1 MASLVTLWC
10 PERDASASGIGS
22 RRETCNV
29 RGMAD
34 HDLGDRFAAV
44 AREFGEHVTE
54 VATLDHAVLVA
65 KEIIDGCDHA
75 GVTLVHARRP
85 VETAAATGEIAIRAD
100 QLQYELGEGPCLDS
114 ARNQVVT
121 LSADLLTET
130 RWPRWAP
137 TASAELGVRSILC
150 FQLFTSQNS
159 YGALNLYSERPD
171 AFGVD
176 DQAVG
181 MALAAHVAVAL
192 AATRAIESRD
202 LAIARRTII
211 GQAEGI
217 LMERFT
223 LDADQAFSVLRRV
236 SQDSQ
241 RKLYEVAADLVR
253 TGELPSDTTSSTT
266 RKKRRQRPS

>member
-1 MASLVTLWC
+1 MVSLVTLWC
-10 PERDASASGIGS
+10 PEWDASASGIGS

-44 AREFGEHVTE
+44 AREFGEQVTE

-137 TASAELGVRSILC
+137 TAS
-150 FQLFTSQNS
+150 
-159 YGALNLYSERPD
+159 
-171 AFGVD
+171 
-176 DQAVG
+176 
-181 MALAAHVAVAL
+181 
-192 AATRAIESRD
+192 
-202 LAIARRTII
+202 
-211 GQAEGI
+211 
-217 LMERFT
+217 
-223 LDADQAFSVLRRV
+223 
-236 SQDSQ
+236 
-241 RKLYEVAADLVR
+241 
-253 TGELPSDTTSSTT
+253 
-266 RKKRRQRPS
+266 

>member
-1 MASLVTLWC
+1 
-10 PERDASASGIGS
+10 
-22 RRETCNV
+22 
-29 RGMAD
+29 MAD

-44 AREFGEHVTE
+44 ARQFGEQVTE
-54 VATLDHAVLVA
+54 IATLDHAVA
-65 KEIIDGCDHA
+65 IAREIIAGCDHA
-75 GVTLVHARRP
+75 GVTLLHARKP
-85 VETAAATGEIAIRAD
+85 VETAAATSEIAVRGD

-114 ARNQVVT
+114 VRNHVVT
-121 LSADLLTET
+121 LSNDLLTES

-137 TASAELGVRSILC
+137 MASTVLGIRSMLC
-150 FQLFTSQNS
+150 FQLFTTQSS
-159 YGALNLYSERPD
+159 YGALNLYSDRPD
-171 AFGVD
+171 AFDAD

-192 AATRAIESRD
+192 ASTRAIESRD

-217 LMERFT
+217 LMERFS

-253 TGELPSDTTSSTT
+253 TGRLPSEPEPSPK
-266 RKKRRQRPS
+266 KKRRTSPS

>member
-1 MASLVTLWC
+1 
-10 PERDASASGIGS
+10 
-22 RRETCNV
+22 
-29 RGMAD
+29 MAD

-44 AREFGEHVTE
+44 AREFGEQVTE
-54 VATLDHAVLVA
+54 VATLEHAVAVA
-65 KEIIDGCDHA
+65 QEIIDGCDHA

-85 VETAAATGEIAIRAD
+85 VETAAATSEIAVRAD

-114 ARNQVVT
+114 ARNHVVT
-121 LSADLLTET
+121 LSTDLLTES

-150 FQLFTSQNS
+150 FQLFTTQSS

-171 AFGVD
+171 AFGAD

-181 MALAAHVAVAL
+181 MALAAHVAVAV
-192 AATRAIESRD
+192 AAIRAIESRD

-217 LMERFT
+217 LMERFS

-253 TGELPSDTTSSTT
+253 TGELPADASPRPLARNGASPELTLRPDQPPETSV
-266 RKKRRQRPS
+266 RRALGGAERRSGRFTA

>member
-1 MASLVTLWC
+1 MV
-10 PERDASASGIGS
+10 
-22 RRETCNV
+22 
-29 RGMAD
+29 D

-44 AREFGEHVTE
+44 AREFGEQVTE
-54 VATLDHAVLVA
+54 IATLDHAVVVA
-65 KEIIDGCDHA
+65 REIIVGCDHA

-100 QLQYELGEGPCLDS
+100 QLQYELAEGPCLDS
-114 ARNQVVT
+114 VRNHEVT
-121 LSADLLTET
+121 LSPDLLSES

-137 TASAELGVRSILC
+137 AASAALGIRSILC
-150 FQLFTSQNS
+150 FQLFTTQSS
-159 YGALNLYSERPD
+159 YGALNLYSERSD
-171 AFGVD
+171 AFDGD

-202 LAIARRTII
+202 LAIARRTTI

-217 LMERFT
+217 LMERFS

-236 SQDSQ
+236 SQDTQ

-253 TGELPSDTTSSTT
+253 TGELPAESTSTA
-266 RKKRRQRPS
+266 RKKRRRQVD